1 MDIAYNIPVFSNLA
15 VNAFQPQFSQ
25 GFIMTQKKRLATLA
39 LCALSVAPLS
49 ALANPIPLNGS
60 FSFNGY
66 GVASFSPNGG
76 GIDTATSVVLENPI
90 QVSQVNTTTF
100 GNPNYFDGILT
111 PGFGGTLGYIGNSV
125 PNSTF
130 PLTIGNNST
139 PISNLLGITATNG
152 DTFNFSASSESVLN
166 RNSSGNVSSMSV
178 IFLGTMVD
186 TGNNISPTS
195 SSLGLTF
202 IDNAGT
208 LGYTGAFSAP
218 PATINVPEPGSLLL
232 VGIGALGLG
241 LCARKFKVTGRV
253 SSSLQGTIA

>member
-1 MDIAYNIPVFSNLA
+1 
-15 VNAFQPQFSQ
+15 
-25 GFIMTQKKRLATLA
+25 MTQKKRFAALA
-39 LCALSVAPLS
+39 LCALSIAPLS

-60 FSFNGY
+60 FSFNGS

-76 GIDTATSVVLENPI
+76 GIDAATSVVLENPI

-100 GNPNYFDGILT
+100 GNPNYFVGLLI
-111 PGFGGTLGYIGNSV
+111 PGFSGTLGYIGTPVANA
-125 PNSTF
+125 TF

-139 PISNLLGITATNG
+139 AVSNLLGITATNG
-152 DTFNFSASSESVLN
+152 DVFNFSASSESVLN
-166 RNSSGNVSSMSV
+166 RNSSGNVSSLSV
-178 IFLGTMVD
+178 IFLGTMAD
-186 TGNNISPTS
+186 SLNNISPTL

-218 PATINVPEPGSLLL
+218 PATTNVPEPGSLLL

-241 LCARKFKVTGRV
+241 LCARKFKLTGRV
-253 SSSLQGTIA
+253 SSGLQGTIA